1 MMIPVILQESGT
13 AAEAKV
19 IAHYRNHQAK
29 TGTGNMI
36 WIETETDSG
45 IETEIEPMILKV
57 TGGGIGTGRRVVVGR
72 EMTMIEIEAEKE
84 TGIGEEE

>member
-36 WIETETDSG
+36 WIETEKDSG
-45 IETEIEPMILKV
+45 IETEIDPMILKV
-57 TGGGIGTGRRVVVGR
+57 TGRRVVVGR

-84 TGIGEEE
+84 TGIGDEE